1 MCPDEPQRG
10 NRDVGSNA
18 TSSVVNGKKGWKG
31 KSCPAYLDRHMLSG
45 VPTRPPEYSTCT
57 RYWNLRLTQFWPT
70 YLKGNLI
77 QDKPGLLEN
86 QQFILG
92 ENKR

>member
-1 MCPDEPQRG
+1 L
-10 NRDVGSNA
+10 N
-18 TSSVVNGKKGWKG
+18 
-31 KSCPAYLDRHMLSG
+31 
-45 VPTRPPEYSTCT
+45 
-57 RYWNLRLTQFWPT
+57 
-70 YLKGNLI
+70 GNLI